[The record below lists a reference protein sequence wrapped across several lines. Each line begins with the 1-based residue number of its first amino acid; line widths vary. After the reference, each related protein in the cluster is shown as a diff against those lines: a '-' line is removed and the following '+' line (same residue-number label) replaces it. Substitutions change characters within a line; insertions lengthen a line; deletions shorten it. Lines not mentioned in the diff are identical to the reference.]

1 MQDIGDIVKATLGP
15 LPTVCQEQVMLDMER
30 ARMQAEDKPAALP
43 LTEKKIQRMEEQ
55 REHALLQLNVVRDDL
70 LHVYERS
77 GVNEHQEFAVS
88 VSINALTNIID
99 GMESDSDATP
109 RSTLFAGSLC

>member
-1 MQDIGDIVKATLGP
+1 MEDISEIVKASLGP
-15 LPTVCQEQVMLDMER
+15 LPAVCQEQVLLDLER
-30 ARMQAEDKPAALP
+30 ARMQAEDNRAALARS
-43 LTEKKIQRMEEQ
+43 EKKIQRMEEQ
-55 REHALLQLNVVRDDL
+55 RDHALLQLNLVRDDL

-99 GMESDSDATP
+99 DMESDGDA
-109 RSTLFAGSLC
+109 

>member
-1 MQDIGDIVKATLGP
+1 MEDIKELVKATLGP
-15 LPTVCQEQVMLDMER
+15 LPTVCQEQVLLDMER
-30 ARMQAEDKPAALP
+30 TRMPAEDNRAALIR
-43 LTEKKIQRMEEQ
+43 TDKKRKRLEDQKEQ
-55 REHALLQLNVVRDDL
+55 ALLQLGVVRDDL

-99 GMESDSDATP
+99 GMESDSDA
-109 RSTLFAGSLC
+109 

>member
-1 MQDIGDIVKATLGP
+1 MEDIGEIVKASLGP
-15 LPTVCQEQVMLDMER
+15 LPTVCQEQVLLDLER
-30 ARMQAEDKPAALP
+30 ARMQAEDNRAALARS
-43 LTEKKIQRMEEQ
+43 EKKIQRMEEQ
-55 REHALLQLNVVRDDL
+55 IDHALLQLNLVRDDL

-99 GMESDSDATP
+99 GLDSDGDA
-109 RSTLFAGSLC
+109 

>member
-1 MQDIGDIVKATLGP
+1 MEDIKELVKATLGP
-15 LPTVCQEQVMLDMER
+15 IPTVCQEQVMLDMER
-30 ARMQAEDKPAALP
+30 AKMQAEDDRAALIRM
-43 LTEKKIQRMEEQ
+43 EKKIQRMEEQ
-55 REHALLQLNVVRDDL
+55 KEHAFLQLNVVRDDL

-99 GMESDSDATP
+99 GMESDSDA
-109 RSTLFAGSLC
+109 

>member
-1 MQDIGDIVKATLGP
+1 MEDIGDIVKASLGP

-30 ARMQAEDKPAALP
+30 ARMQAEDNKAALIR
-43 LTEKKIQRMEEQ
+43 TEKKIQRIEEQ

-77 GVNEHQEFAVS
+77 GVNELQEFAVS

-99 GMESDSDATP
+99 DMESDGDV
-109 RSTLFAGSLC
+109 

>member
-1 MQDIGDIVKATLGP
+1 MEDIKELVKATLGP
-15 LPTVCQEQVMLDMER
+15 IPTVCQEQVMLDMER
-30 ARMQAEDKPAALP
+30 ARMQAEDDRAARIRM
-43 LTEKKIQRMEEQ
+43 EKKIQRMEEQ
-55 REHALLQLNVVRDDL
+55 KEHAFLQLNVVRDDL

-99 GMESDSDATP
+99 SMESDSDA
-109 RSTLFAGSLC
+109 

>member
-1 MQDIGDIVKATLGP
+1 MEDISEIVKASLGP
-15 LPTVCQEQVMLDMER
+15 LPTVCQEQVLLDLER
-30 ARMQAEDKPAALP
+30 ARMQAEDNRAALARS
-43 LTEKKIQRMEEQ
+43 EKKIQRMEEQ
-55 REHALLQLNVVRDDL
+55 REHALLQLNLVRDDL

-99 GMESDSDATP
+99 DMESDGDA
-109 RSTLFAGSLC
+109 